1 MTREEKGLEIEAL
14 KAKFEQYDNFYVVDA
29 KGLTVDEV
37 NKLRMICHEKGVEYR
52 VAKNTLIKKALEQ
65 VEGSNMDVTSALA
78 GPTAVFFSE
87 VANMPGKIL
96 EDFRK
101 GSDLPVLKAA
111 SIDSSIYE
119 GDDQIAVLSKLKSRD
134 ELIAEVVGLLQSP
147 IKNVVSGLQASGG
160 QKIAGLVKT
169 LQERES

>member
-1 MTREEKGLEIEAL
+1 MTREEKVQEIEAL
-14 KAKFEQYDNFYVVDA
+14 KAKFEEYDNFYVVDA
-29 KGLTVDEV
+29 QGLTVEQV

-52 VAKNTLIKKALEQ
+52 VAKNSLIKKALEQ
-65 VEGSNMDVTSALA
+65 IEGTNEDINKALA

-101 GSDLPVLKAA
+101 GSDLPILKAA
-111 SIDSSIYE
+111 SISSDIYE

-134 ELIAEVVGLLQSP
+134 ELVAEVVALLQSP
-147 IKNVVSGLQASGG
+147 IKNVISGLQGSAG
-160 QKIAGLVKT
+160 QKIAGLVKA
-169 LQERES
+169 LEERG

>member
-1 MTREEKGLEIEAL
+1 MTREEKVQEIEAL

-29 KGLTVDEV
+29 QGLTVDQV
-37 NKLRMICHEKGVEYR
+37 NNLRMLCHEKGVEYR

-65 VEGSNMDVTSALA
+65 IEGSNMDIASALA
-78 GPTAVFFSE
+78 GPTGVFFSE

-101 GSDLPVLKAA
+101 ESDLPVLKAA
-111 SIDSSIYE
+111 SISSDIYE

-134 ELIAEVVGLLQSP
+134 ELVAEVVGLLQSP
-147 IKNVVSGLQASGG
+147 IKNVISGLQGSAP
-160 QKIAGLVKT
+160 QKIAGLVKA
-169 LQERES
+169 LEERG